1 MARADDGDRTGG
13 PGIADPGLAGERTD
27 LAWNRS
33 GLAVVGVVAILFRR
47 LWPLE
52 GARTAV
58 ALGLAATGAV
68 IWLVGMRLSVGSSRA
83 PDQAGSLGEPT
94 LRLVTAGTLLLAA
107 AGVVVSVVFPS

>member
-1 MARADDGDRTGG
+1 MATADDGDGTGG
-13 PGIADPGLAGERTD
+13 PGTEDPGLAGERTE

-52 GARTAV
+52 GVRTAV
-58 ALGLAATGAV
+58 ALGLAAAGAV
-68 IWLVGMRLSVGSSRA
+68 TWLVGMRLSVRSA
-83 PDQAGSLGEPT
+83 PGPVPAGSLGERT
-94 LRLVTAGTLLLAA
+94 LRLVTAGTVLLAV

>member
-1 MARADDGDRTGG
+1 MATTDDGDGTGG
-13 PGIADPGLAGERTD
+13 PGTEDPGLAGERTE

-52 GARTAV
+52 GVRTAV
-58 ALGLAATGAV
+58 ALGLAAAGAV
-68 IWLVGMRLSVGSSRA
+68 TWLVGMRLSVRSA
-83 PDQAGSLGEPT
+83 PRPVPAGSLGERT
-94 LRLVTAGTLLLAA
+94 LRLVTAGTVLLAV

>member
-1 MARADDGDRTGG
+1 MARADDGGRTRG

-33 GLAVVGVVAILFRR
+33 GLAVLGVVAILLRR

-52 GARTAV
+52 GVRTAV
-58 ALGLAATGAV
+58 ALGLAAAGAV
-68 IWLVGMRLSVGSSRA
+68 TWLVGMRLSGRSARA
-83 PDQAGSLGEPT
+83 QTPAGALGEPT
-94 LRLVTAGTLLLAA
+94 LRLVTAGTLLLAV